1 MDQLFERN
9 SLGLARNATSA
20 PASDTARCAAHFH
33 IDSKVWSMACTR
45 AGAYYSH
52 LAAARYDPSERRAKE
67 RRFMQA
73 ARDLQA
79 GIRTVEQVDVPG
91 IGLSTSRS
99 YPWDW
104 WVGRQDADSGHTALH

>member
-1 MDQLFERN
+1 MDQLFERK
-9 SLGLARNATSA
+9 SLGLGSHPTIA
-20 PASDTARCAAHFH
+20 PVIDSARCAEHFH

-52 LAAARYDPSERRAKE
+52 LAAARYEPSERRAKE
-67 RRFMQA
+67 RRFMKA

-79 GIRTVEQVDVPG
+79 GIRTAEELDVPG
-91 IGLSTSRS
+91 IGLSTSRA

-104 WVGRQDADSGHTALH
+104 WVGSQDADARQTALH